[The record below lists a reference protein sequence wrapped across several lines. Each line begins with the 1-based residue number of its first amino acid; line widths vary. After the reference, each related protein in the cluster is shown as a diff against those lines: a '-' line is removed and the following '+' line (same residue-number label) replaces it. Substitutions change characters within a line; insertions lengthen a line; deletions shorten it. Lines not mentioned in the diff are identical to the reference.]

1 MTTKERQRRRG
12 RPHWHLSSREGQVIM
27 FVTTL
32 LVAAIAIILR
42 INDPVVWGFL
52 GTSIG
57 IAIGWAIEKH

>member
-12 RPHWHLSSREGQVIM
+12 RPHWQLSSREGQVIM